1 MKILFVGVFDKD
13 KKSTNTSQLISLMRS
28 GHEVVGYNYRS
39 KAQLIGTENRD
50 NHLIETIK
58 TRDFDLVLFSKCN
71 VVSYKVF
78 SEAKKYS
85 KTCLWFMDPI
95 QTYDEEMR
103 KKTEL
108 VSYFC
113 CDKKNVLASA
123 IRINK
128 NSFHVCEGY
137 DEDTDKPHDFEKEY
151 DISFIGNLYGDRL
164 SKIKKVNR
172 QVKIINNAYGD
183 KHAIEVSKT
192 LINLNFCTDS
202 GASDRVYKIM
212 AAGGFLLSDDWDGR
226 ENEFI
231 DKEHLVIFKDEKD
244 LNEKIEY
251 YLKNKEEAK
260 AIALSGSQAVKK
272 FSRKNWASRIVELY
286 NEV

>member
-13 KKSTNTSQLISLMRS
+13 NKSTNTSQLISLMRC

-39 KAQLIGTENRD
+39 KAQFIGAENRD
-50 NHLIETIK
+50 NHLIDTIK
-58 TRDFDLVLFSKCN
+58 SRNFDLVLFSKCN
-71 VVSYKVF
+71 VISYKVF
-78 SEAKKYS
+78 TESRKYS
-85 KTCLWFMDPI
+85 KTCLWFMDALVN
-95 QTYDEEMR
+95 YDKEMR
-103 KKTEL
+103 IKTTL
-108 VSYFC
+108 VDYFC
-113 CDKKNVLASA
+113 CDKKNVLIIASEL
-123 IRINK
+123 NK
-128 NSFHVCEGY
+128 NSYQICEGY
-137 DEDTDKPHDFEKEY
+137 NEDIDRPHNMEKEY
-151 DISFIGNLYGDRL
+151 DISFIGQLHSNR
-164 SKIKKVNR
+164 STFINSIK
-172 QVKIINNAYGD
+172 QDVKIINNAYGD

-226 ENEFI
+226 ENHFI